1 MWREGDS
8 HGWSANWGLVLS
20 YPICLWVL
28 PLCLWHRLAWSDC
41 RVHKGRK
48 GAYLECGSRI
58 RSLLGR
64 LDCIGGYWWILVDIG
79 GYWFGPNHY
88 NIYDV
93 AQDNSGEQ
101 QGALVYNARS
111 QAWML
116 LEIQRG
122 WDPRRANRNCSPE
135 DVQGCPYLDPV
146 PFAGFSVAHG
156 NHGNHKF
163 RHVQTCWQGMDD
175 ARGIMVATIKSA
187 GKETQITRKAL
198 SSDIYIHTQ
207 VACSCY
213 FKVGSHGR
221 WIIYTK
227 SHRIDMCVYV
237 IYIHI
242 LSRYT

>member
-1 MWREGDS
+1 MAEAPTEVW
-8 HGWSANWGLVLS
+8 S
-20 YPICLWVL
+20 YPTQSVSESFRFAFGIGL
-28 PLCLWHRLAWSDC
+28 P
-41 RVHKGRK
+41 GRIAEFIK
-48 GAYLECGSRI
+48 AERGPPVECGSRI

-64 LDCIGGYWWILVDIG
+64 LDCIGGYWWILVDIDLDQIIT
-79 GYWFGPNHY
+79 YY
-88 NIYDV
+88 YDV
-93 AQDNSGEQ
+93 PQDNSGEQ

-116 LEIQRG
+116 LLKIQRG

-135 DVQGCPYLDPV
+135 DVQACPYLDPV

-156 NHGNHKF
+156 NHQF

-237 IYIHI
+237 IYI
-242 LSRYT
+242 LSIYT